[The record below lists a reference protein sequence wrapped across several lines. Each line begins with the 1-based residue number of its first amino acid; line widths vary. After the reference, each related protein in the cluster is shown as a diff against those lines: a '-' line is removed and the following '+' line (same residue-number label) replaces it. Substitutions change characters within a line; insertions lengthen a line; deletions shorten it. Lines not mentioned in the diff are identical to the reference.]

1 MKIDFLIII
10 SVPQITLTK
19 LENNRWEI
27 HTQTA
32 YKNVHHVN
40 GLINKRENNRFFPQ
54 WWPSGTIA
62 WERMNIDSDMKV
74 DAGQVSALSMI
85 GCTSIHAWILLL
97 IWEWGE
103 GGLQA
108 KRFPYLSRCLSILCR
123 KYFLIPSFKEQS
135 AFVKNVQSFRIY

>member
-1 MKIDFLIII
+1 MKIEFLIII

-74 DAGQVSALSMI
+74 DAEQVSALSMI

-108 KRFPYLSRCLSILCR
+108 KRSPYLSRCLSILCR

>member
-1 MKIDFLIII
+1 MKIEFLVII

-40 GLINKRENNRFFPQ
+40 GLINKRENNRSLPQ
-54 WWPSGTIA
+54 WWPSGSIA
-62 WERMNIDSDMKV
+62 WQCMNKDSDMKV

-85 GCTSIHAWILLL
+85 GCTSIHARIVLL
-97 IWEWGE
+97 IWEWSE
-103 GGLQA
+103 EELQA
-108 KRFPYLSRCLSILCR
+108 KRSPYLRRCLSILCR
-123 KYFLIPSFKEQS
+123 GYFLIPSFKEQS